1 MGRVARNLVAA
12 LALAAAASVAPAADC
27 AFELPASA
35 TQGGLVAGRVARGCK
50 VEFAGRSLR
59 LAADGG
65 FVFGLGRD
73 APPSVDVTVRDPGGR
88 TMIRSLAVAPRKW
101 RVEHVDGVPQSTVT
115 PAPDIAARIAREQAR
130 VMQARLRDDAREDF
144 RAGFAWPAQGRISGV
159 YGSQRILNG
168 TPKDPHYG
176 LDIAAATGTPAL
188 APAAGIVSFAA
199 PDLYLTGGTVV
210 IDHGHGLSSTF
221 IHLSRVEVRVGERVV
236 QGQRFGAI
244 GMTGRASGPH
254 LHWGMNWFD
263 VRLDPGLVVQPPP

>member
-27 AFELPASA
+27 AVELPASA
-35 TQGGLVAGRVARGCK
+35 TQGGLVAGRVARGCT

-88 TMIRSLAVAPRKW
+88 ATVRSLAVAPRKW
-101 RVEHVDGVPQSTVT
+101 QVERVDGVPQSTVT

-221 IHLSRVEVRVGERVV
+221 IHLSRVEVRVGERVA

>member
-1 MGRVARNLVAA
+1 MGRVARILVAA
-12 LALAAAASVAPAADC
+12 LSLAAATSVAPAADC
-27 AFELPASA
+27 AVELPASA
-35 TQGGLVAGRVARGCK
+35 TQGGLVAGRVARGCT

-88 TMIRSLAVAPRKW
+88 ATVRSLAVAPRKW
-101 RVEHVDGVPQSTVT
+101 QVERVDGVPQSTVT
-115 PAPDIAARIAREQAR
+115 PAPDIVARIAREQAR

-221 IHLSRVEVRVGERVV
+221 IHLSRVEVRVGERVA

>member
-27 AFELPASA
+27 AVELPASA
-35 TQGGLVAGRVARGCK
+35 TQGGLVAGRVARGCT

-115 PAPDIAARIAREQAR
+115 PAPDIVARIAREQAR

-221 IHLSRVEVRVGERVV
+221 IHLSRVEVRVGERVA

>member
-1 MGRVARNLVAA
+1 MGRVARILVAA
-12 LALAAAASVAPAADC
+12 LSLAAATSVAPAADC
-27 AFELPASA
+27 AVELPASA

>member
-12 LALAAAASVAPAADC
+12 LSLAAAAPVAPAADC
-27 AFELPASA
+27 AVELPASA
-35 TQGGLVAGRVARGCK
+35 TQGGLVAGRVARGCT

-88 TMIRSLAVAPRKW
+88 ATVRSLAVAPRKW
-101 RVEHVDGVPQSTVT
+101 QVERVDGVPQSTVT

-221 IHLSRVEVRVGERVV
+221 IHLSRVEVRVGERVA

>member
-27 AFELPASA
+27 AVELPASA
-35 TQGGLVAGRVARGCK
+35 TQGGLVAGRVARGCT

-88 TMIRSLAVAPRKW
+88 ATVRSLAVAPRKW
-101 RVEHVDGVPQSTVT
+101 QVERVDGVPQSTVT
-115 PAPDIAARIAREQAR
+115 PAPDIVARIAREQAR

-221 IHLSRVEVRVGERVV
+221 IHLSRVEVRVGERVA

>member
-27 AFELPASA
+27 AVELPASA
-35 TQGGLVAGRVARGCK
+35 TQGGLVAGRVARGCT

-88 TMIRSLAVAPRKW
+88 ATVRSLAVAPRKW
-101 RVEHVDGVPQSTVT
+101 QVERVDGVPQSTVT

-221 IHLSRVEVRVGERVV
+221 IHLSRVEVRVGERVA

-263 VRLDPGLVVQPPP
+263 VRLDPGLVVRPPP

>member
-1 MGRVARNLVAA
+1 MGRVARILVAA
-12 LALAAAASVAPAADC
+12 LSLAAATSVAPAADC
-27 AFELPASA
+27 AVELPASA
-35 TQGGLVAGRVARGCK
+35 TQGGLVAGRVARGCT

-221 IHLSRVEVRVGERVV
+221 IHLSRVEVRVGERVA

>member
-1 MGRVARNLVAA
+1 MGRVARILVAA
-12 LALAAAASVAPAADC
+12 LSLAAATSVAPAADC
-27 AFELPASA
+27 AVELPASA

-88 TMIRSLAVAPRKW
+88 ATVRSLAVAPRKW
-101 RVEHVDGVPQSTVT
+101 QVERVDGVPQSTVT

-221 IHLSRVEVRVGERVV
+221 IHLSRVEVRVGERVA

-263 VRLDPGLVVQPPP
+263 VRLDPGLVVRPPP

>member
-1 MGRVARNLVAA
+1 MGRVARILVAA
-12 LALAAAASVAPAADC
+12 LSLAAATSVAPAADC
-27 AFELPASA
+27 AVELPASA
-35 TQGGLVAGRVARGCK
+35 TQGGLVAGRVARGCT